1 MRIAVVGK
9 WGSGKTTISA
19 LLALYL
25 AQQGKNLLLIDA
37 DLNVH
42 LPGLFLP
49 WGEFPEQ
56 KYLSFPETTQT
67 IKTYLKGDNQRI
79 GSLETFR
86 KTTPPTSES
95 QLFVLRDRAH
105 PLYCFAEVLD
115 QLALMVVGT
124 YQGSEIGASC
134 YHNHL
139 AILENLLSHM
149 DDQKA
154 VVVVDMVAGVDAFAS
169 SLHAQFDLLLL
180 VLEPTQKGK
189 EVWKQYARL
198 AQAAGVYDQL
208 FALGNKCFDQEDQLF
223 LSAALPSEKL
233 LGMLGISSYLRQLE
247 KQGGLM
253 EFSQLEPE
261 FQLLFEQIV
270 KQAQTLEQ
278 PLQARLDKLYALHR
292 KYVAQGFIKERFGDL
307 PGQIDE
313 HFSFL

>member
-1 MRIAVVGK
+1 M
-9 WGSGKTTISA
+9 
-19 LLALYL
+19 
-25 AQQGKNLLLIDA
+25 
-37 DLNVH
+37 
-42 LPGLFLP
+42 
-49 WGEFPEQ
+49 
-56 KYLSFPETTQT
+56 
-67 IKTYLKGDNQRI
+67 
-79 GSLETFR
+79 ETFR

-95 QLFVLRDRAH
+95 QLFVLRDPAH
-105 PLYCFAEVLD
+105 PLYRYAEVLD

-124 YQGSEIGASC
+124 YQGAEIGASC

-208 FALGNKCFDQEDQLF
+208 FALGNKCVDQEDQLF

-307 PGQIDE
+307 TGQIDE